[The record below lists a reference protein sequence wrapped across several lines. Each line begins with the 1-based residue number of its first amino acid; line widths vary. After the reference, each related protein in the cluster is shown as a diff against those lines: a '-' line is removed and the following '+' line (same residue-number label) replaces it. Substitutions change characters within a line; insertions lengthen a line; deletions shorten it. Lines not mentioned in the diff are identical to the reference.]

1 MITKKW
7 LGATGLAMMLF
18 VGTAAFSA
26 DPFSA
31 MGVPILESP
40 YPAPTFSIPSTNGGK
55 VSLESVRG
63 KVVLLY
69 FGASW

>member
-1 MITKKW
+1 
-7 LGATGLAMMLF
+7 MMLF

-26 DPFSA
+26 DPFSG
-31 MGVPILESP
+31 MGVSILPAP
-40 YPAPTFSIPSTNGGK
+40 YPASTFSIPSTDGGK